1 MIKPYDGKYL
11 IVNVDVKIRDY
22 ATILYISEAIIPSVH
37 IDTLECELMQSAIHI
52 DDFDLFNNSGNYTF
66 AITLCDD
73 SDGEPDPYWE
83 FTKLRFK
90 PPNLALNGCLL

>member
-1 MIKPYDGKYL
+1 MFKPYDGKYL
-11 IVNVDVKIRDY
+11 IVNVNVKAGDY
-22 ATILYISEAIIPSVH
+22 ATILYISEAILPSVY
-37 IDTLECELMQSAIHI
+37 IETLECELMQSAIHI
-52 DDFDLFNNSGNYTF
+52 DAFDLFDKSGSYTF

-90 PPNLALNGCLL
+90 AN